1 MAIENHKL
9 TKDSMGGYRY
19 NHAVT
24 SIEHIRDVL
33 EVKYYDAAANGM
45 KGLISAVDNELAGF
59 KANTTTTRA
68 EVKNMLLEVA
78 ALISSTTAA
87 EITSYEGTQEEA
99 NRQNIFRLAFIG
111 ANEGIVKEMTARVG
125 INIMHPI
132 LYQPDGG
139 RMKKVAEYLFH
150 QLM

>member
-1 MAIENHKL
+1 MATENHKL
-9 TKDSMGGYRY
+9 PKDSMGGYRY

-24 SIEHIRDVL
+24 FIEHIKDVL
-33 EVKYYDAAANGM
+33 EDKHCEVAVNGM
-45 KGLISAVDNELAGF
+45 KGLISAVVNELAGF

-68 EVKNMLLEVA
+68 EVKKMLLEVA

-99 NRQNIFRLAFIG
+99 NRQNIFRLACSG

-125 INIMHPI
+125 ISITNLI
-132 LYQPDGG
+132 LCHQVGS
-139 RMKKVAEYLFH
+139 RTKKVAEYLFY

>member
-9 TKDSMGGYRY
+9 PKDSMGGYRY

-24 SIEHIRDVL
+24 FIEHIKDVL
-33 EVKYYDAAANGM
+33 GDKYCEAAANGM
-45 KGLISAVDNELAGF
+45 QGLISAVVNELAGF

-99 NRQNIFRLAFIG
+99 N
-111 ANEGIVKEMTARVG
+111 
-125 INIMHPI
+125 
-132 LYQPDGG
+132 
-139 RMKKVAEYLFH
+139 
-150 QLM
+150 